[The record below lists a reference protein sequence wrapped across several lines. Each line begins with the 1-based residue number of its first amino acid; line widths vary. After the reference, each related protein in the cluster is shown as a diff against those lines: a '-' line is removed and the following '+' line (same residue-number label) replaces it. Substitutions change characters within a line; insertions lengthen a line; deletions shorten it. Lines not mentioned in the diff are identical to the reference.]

1 MDGQSSMLTTV
12 RHVINLQSLN
22 LRSAIQTGRQDIK
35 GGQLRPKQSLK
46 AGNATWEKSRGNKHF
61 NFSVGLFQRVQMNG
75 SEMNRQ
81 YMVSENKVSMDLT

>member
-46 AGNATWEKSRGNKHF
+46 AGNATWEKSRGKKFWMKGACRYERRQHRAVALF
-61 NFSVGLFQRVQMNG
+61 RSVR
-75 SEMNRQ
+75 
-81 YMVSENKVSMDLT
+81 